1 MSTDAAALML
11 KKKIHRLPIVNQDRQ
26 VIGEFWAVANTE
38 KKRAFIFSPWFYTI
52 LNIDNSEYVAC

>member
-26 VIGEFWAVANTE
+26 VIGEF
-38 KKRAFIFSPWFYTI
+38 
-52 LNIDNSEYVAC
+52 